1 VRRQEAVS
9 VAWLRRD
16 LRLDDNRAL
25 SEAAAGGHAVLVLFI
40 FDTDILDELDRDDH
54 RLTFIH
60 DTLSALHREFSAHG
74 GGIRFGY
81 GKPTDV
87 FKALTEQYDIKSVH
101 AASDYE
107 PYARQRDKAV
117 AEYLKTQHIPYQGH
131 KDQVIFEKNE
141 IVKQDGNPYTVF
153 TPYKK
158 QWLQRFRS
166 GTLKDHSIDPGKI
179 KWIRPENAIPTFTEL
194 GFRRSAK
201 KVLPFDLSHLD
212 KYEQQRN
219 YPAIGCTS
227 HLGPHLRFG
236 TVSIRRIVSRMAGN
250 ASFLSELIW
259 REFFMQILYHYPR
272 AVYSNFKEKYN
283 GIAWRN
289 DEEEFMRWCRGR
301 TGYPVVDAGM
311 RQLNTTG
318 YMHNRVRMITAGF
331 LCKHLLIDWRWGE
344 AYFARRLSDY
354 ELSSNNGNW
363 QWAAGTG
370 CDAAPYFRIFNPE
383 EQLRR
388 FDPEMEYVRRW
399 IPEYG
404 TDAYPEPVVDH
415 RWARERALGVYKKAL
430 NEK

>member
-1 VRRQEAVS
+1 MRRQEAVS
-9 VAWLRRD
+9 IAWLRRD

-25 SEAAAGGHAVLVLFI
+25 SEAAAGEYAVLVLFI

-54 RLTFIH
+54 RLVFIY

-179 KWIRPENAIPTFTEL
+179 KWIRPENAVPSLTEL

-212 KYEQQRN
+212 NYEKQRN
-219 YPAIGCTS
+219 YPAIGGMS

-259 REFFMQILYHYPR
+259 REFFMQILYHYPH
-272 AVYSNFKEKYN
+272 VVHSNFKEKYN

-289 DEEEFMRWCRGR
+289 DEEEFLRWCRGR

-311 RQLNTTG
+311 RQLNATG

-415 RWARERALGVYKKAL
+415 RWARERALEVYKKAL
-430 NEK
+430 KEK

>member
-1 VRRQEAVS
+1 MRRQEAVS

-25 SEAAAGGHAVLVLFI
+25 FEASASGHAVLVLFI
-40 FDTDILDELDRDDH
+40 FDSGVLEELDRDDH
-54 RLTFIH
+54 RLAFIH
-60 DTLSALHREFSAHG
+60 DTLSTLHRKLNAHG
-74 GGIRFGY
+74 GGIHFGH
-81 GKPTDV
+81 GRPVDI
-87 FKALTEQYDIKSVH
+87 FKTLTEQYDITSVH

-107 PYARQRDKAV
+107 PYARQRDEEV
-117 AEYLKTQHIPYQGH
+117 AACLAAQHIPYKAH

-141 IVKQDGNPYTVF
+141 IVKQDGSPYTVF
-153 TPYKK
+153 APYKK
-158 QWLQRFRS
+158 QWLRQLGA
-166 GTLKDHSIDPGKI
+166 GTLGDYSLDPGKI
-179 KWIRPENAIPTFTEL
+179 KWIRPENAVPTLTEL

-201 KVLPFDLSHLD
+201 KIRPFDLSHLD

-219 YPAIGCTS
+219 YPAIGGTS

-236 TVSIRRIVSRMAGN
+236 TVSIRSIVSRMAGN
-250 ASFLSELIW
+250 ESFLSELIW

-272 AVYSNFKEKYN
+272 VVYSNFKEKYN
-283 GIAWRN
+283 SITWRN
-289 DEEEFMRWCRGR
+289 DEEEFTRWCWGR
-301 TGYPVVDAGM
+301 TGYPMVDAGM
-311 RQLNTTG
+311 RQLNATG

-344 AYFARRLSDY
+344 AYFAGRLSDY

-388 FDPEMEYVRRW
+388 FDPEMEYVRQW

-404 TDAYPEPVVDH
+404 TDAYPEPVVAH
-415 RWARERALGVYKKAL
+415 RWARERALEVYKKAL
-430 NEK
+430 KEK